1 MDIKLL
7 LDEKTKYEEIIT
19 SSYKDIDCAHS
30 RLATMFEQMYPTY
43 ARLGVLYD
51 ITKID
56 FWLGDVACAYDG
68 KNFELSNQLFSLTN
82 SLKDI
87 NVFDLSLRQL
97 KKICALIFEV
107 TNEVFG
113 SSFILTATSDT
124 TIHDVIEW
132 LKDVAD
138 YISKQNNIAIAQNIK
153 LGESIQK
160 VYVLI
165 DFALGTDPEG
175 AHRILRSVH
184 SSTLALQSE
193 LYDKISI
200 YRAKIDTIDNLIE
213 QSNDAQSTPPPS
225 TSSINTPPRDNV
237 LAQKNNRFFSVKERL
252 TNAFGVLGGVLY
264 FAINIIISILPF
276 VMIGGGFWFSFL
288 LISLNTIVPYASIVF
303 WIWGLIC
310 AIQGVQ
316 DIWAI
321 IYYILF
327 VVIWL
332 PFYINL
338 ILALISD
345 LKNK

>member
-1 MDIKLL
+1 MKNDSDGDHIIAMAVGVHNERGEFIDNIAKNMGIIT
-7 LDEKTKYEEIIT
+7 DMSEKTKESFKIIEQAHNRSMAINSVIYSKIADIASTTKDDLKNVEIRNGVARYSKKYLEKLQKEREEA
-19 SSYKDIDCAHS
+19 YKEN
-30 RLATMFEQMYPTY
+30 T
-43 ARLGVLYD
+43 
-51 ITKID
+51 
-56 FWLGDVACAYDG
+56 
-68 KNFELSNQLFSLTN
+68 
-82 SLKDI
+82 
-87 NVFDLSLRQL
+87 
-97 KKICALIFEV
+97 
-107 TNEVFG
+107 VFG
-113 SSFILTATSDT
+113 SLYSTNVSN
-124 TIHDVIEW
+124 
-132 LKDVAD
+132 
-138 YISKQNNIAIAQNIK
+138 IS
-153 LGESIQK
+153 
-160 VYVLI
+160 
-165 DFALGTDPEG
+165 
-175 AHRILRSVH
+175 
-184 SSTLALQSE
+184 LAKQSE

-200 YRAKIDTIDNLIE
+200 YRVKIDTIDNLIE
-213 QSNDAQSTPPPS
+213 QSNEAQSTPPPS

-264 FAINIIISILPF
+264 LAINIIISILPF